1 MECPLSC
8 YVPLALNCTTVLM
21 SRRRPLLEILANQ
34 APHRNEVKKLIAVT
48 LQGRQD
54 LDRLLAREAT
64 KR

>member
-1 MECPLSC
+1 MT
-8 YVPLALNCTTVLM
+8 ATTVLM
-21 SRRRPLLEILANQ
+21 SRRRPLLEEILADQ
-34 APHRNEVKKLIAVT
+34 EPHRNEVKKLIAVT

>member
-1 MECPLSC
+1 LCNTHDRHNGA
-8 YVPLALNCTTVLM
+8 YVA
-21 SRRRPLLEILANQ
+21 SQPLLEILANQ

-54 LDRLLAREAT
+54 LDPLLAREAT